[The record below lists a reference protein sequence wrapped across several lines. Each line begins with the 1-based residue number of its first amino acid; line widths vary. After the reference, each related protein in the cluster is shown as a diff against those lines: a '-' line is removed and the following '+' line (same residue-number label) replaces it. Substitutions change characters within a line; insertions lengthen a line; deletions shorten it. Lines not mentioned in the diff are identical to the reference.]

1 MACKQDETENVDSSD
16 FECQNGIT
24 RLPHK
29 KQIRKVVLQSFS
41 ETPAHSV
48 EHLSRLSPM
57 EWKRLLPWL
66 DVSGLALYLLE
77 RLNDLGKRDI
87 LPPDIAE
94 RLQQNR
100 NDNIQRTRGMIEES
114 IAIQLAFQRTGLS
127 YAVMKGISLSPWSV
141 PQPELRHQFD
151 LDYLIDESSAPM
163 ARKLLEQRGYH
174 LFAISGRSWEF
185 KIHETPFVSMK
196 DLYKDLAYR
205 GVELHLEHRLPDSRL
220 KRVELRPMYGITMP
234 VFCPVDLF
242 LGQAMHAFKDVSSAF
257 FRASHLL
264 EFYRHVLARR
274 DDLLF
279 WNEVRQSVESTPR
292 IQLGLGIMIDL
303 ITVLMGNFAPEALT
317 SWTVDQLPPS
327 LRLWVDLYGHRAA
340 FSNPPG
346 SKLYLFLQRELAFRG
361 ISGTH
366 STHQSLLPL
375 RLPPAVIQGS
385 PDEPFLLRLGRYR
398 IQIRFIASRLRFHI
412 AEGLRY
418 IVESR
423 RWRHNLDQ
431 LI

>member
-1 MACKQDETENVDSSD
+1 MACTDTKTQNVYSAG
-16 FECQNGIT
+16 FECQSYIS
-24 RLPHK
+24 RLSA
-29 KQIRKVVLQSFS
+29 KQRIREMVLRTFS
-41 ETPAHSV
+41 ETPDHGI
-48 EHLSRLSPM
+48 EHLSRLSPT

-77 RLNDLGKRDI
+77 RLSFLGKHEI
-87 LPPDIAE
+87 LPFDIAE
-94 RLQQNR
+94 RLQQNQ

-141 PQPELRHQFD
+141 PRPELRHQFD
-151 LDYLIDESSAPM
+151 LDYLIDESSAPL

-185 KIHETPFVSMK
+185 KIHETPFVSAK

-205 GVELHLEHRLPDSRL
+205 GVELHLEPSLPDSRL
-220 KRVELRPMYGITMP
+220 NRAEYRQMYGITMP

-264 EFYRHVLARR
+264 EFYRHVLVRR
-274 DDLLF
+274 NDHRF
-279 WNEVRQSVESTPR
+279 WDEVRQTVESVPR
-292 IQLGLGIMIDL
+292 IRLGLGIMIDL
-303 ITVLMGNFAPEALT
+303 ITLLLDDFAPESLT
-317 SWTVDQLPPS
+317 SWTVDQLPPP
-327 LRLWVDLYGHRAA
+327 LRLWIDLYGHRTA

-346 SKLYLFLQRELAFRG
+346 SKLYLFLQRELEFQG
-361 ISGTH
+361 ISGTRSMH
-366 STHQSLLPL
+366 HSLLPL
-375 RLPPAVIQGS
+375 RLPPPVIHGL
-385 PDEPFLLRLGRYR
+385 PDESFLLRLGRYR
-398 IQIRFIASRLRFHI
+398 VQIRFVLSRLRFHI
-412 AEGLRY
+412 AEGFRY